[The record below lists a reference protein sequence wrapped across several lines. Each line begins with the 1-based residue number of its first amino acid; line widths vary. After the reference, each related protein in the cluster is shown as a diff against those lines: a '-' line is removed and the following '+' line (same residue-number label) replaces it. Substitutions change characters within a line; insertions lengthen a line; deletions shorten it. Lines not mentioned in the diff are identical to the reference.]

1 LSDDNGLWGPFI
13 EKAVAKLHG
22 NFVHINGG
30 DPSEAVMTLN
40 GGEKVHLA
48 HNGGVAAA
56 YNLEKSTPEEIFD
69 ELFKYDVKRA
79 IMMTGTEAS
88 PGGDSDKSA
97 NGLYLQHAY
106 TVLGAYKLKNGEKLI
121 KVRNPHGNSGDFD
134 WDGGYK
140 GRWHDNDSYRWTE
153 EILRE
158 LNYTPKNDGTFFI
171 DMQEFADSFT
181 ETWINPSTL

>member
-1 LSDDNGLWGPFI
+1 VIDDYLALMDGDDATIFARLSDDNGLWGPFI

-22 NFVHINGG
+22 NFAHIDGG

-48 HNGGVAAA
+48 HNGDAAEV

-69 ELFKYDVKRA
+69 ELFKYDVERA

-88 PGGDSDKSA
+88 PGGDSDRLP
-97 NGLYLQHAY
+97 NGLFLQHAY

-121 KVRNPHGNSGDFD
+121 KVRNPHGNTGDFE

-140 GRWHDNDSYRWTE
+140 GRWHDHD
-153 EILRE
+153 
-158 LNYTPKNDGTFFI
+158 
-171 DMQEFADSFT
+171 
-181 ETWINPSTL
+181 